1 MATESS
7 IIVTVDA
14 EYPVAGQDNDSQG
27 FRDNFSNISQNL
39 THAKNEI
46 DDLYTVTAKL
56 DSANNF
62 LGNNILNANF
72 VSNTAE
78 VEDITLNTNPG
89 TPVDIDWE
97 AGFYH
102 KRTITTSGLRLRL
115 ANWPTESKFAEL
127 YLQVTATAEYDF
139 QIEGSGLDTFRVKS
153 DFPYAAGATPSNSIL
168 QTDMGTNAT
177 SITKSRLFRFW
188 TLNSGSEVFVDYL
201 GEYLA
206 PTD

>member
-1 MATESS
+1 MASNIS
-7 IIVTVDA
+7 VTVDT

-39 THAKNEI
+39 TTAKTEI
-46 DDLYTVTAKL
+46 ETLQSQTAKL
-56 DSANNF
+56 NESNDF
-62 LGNNILNANF
+62 LGNNVLGANF

-78 VEDITLNTNPG
+78 LEDISLNTPNI
-89 TPVDIDWE
+89 TVDIDWE

-102 KRTITTSGLRLRL
+102 KRTIAAEGITLRL
-115 ANWPTESKFAEL
+115 ANWPSESKFAEM
-127 YLQVTATAEYDF
+127 YIQVTAEAEYNFDF
-139 QIEGSGLDTFRVKS
+139 QGSGLDTFRVKS
-153 DFPYAAGATPSNSIL
+153 DFPYRRDVTPSNSIL
-168 QTDMGTNAT
+168 QIDTGDQPDPA
-177 SITKSRLFRFW
+177 ITKSRVFRFW